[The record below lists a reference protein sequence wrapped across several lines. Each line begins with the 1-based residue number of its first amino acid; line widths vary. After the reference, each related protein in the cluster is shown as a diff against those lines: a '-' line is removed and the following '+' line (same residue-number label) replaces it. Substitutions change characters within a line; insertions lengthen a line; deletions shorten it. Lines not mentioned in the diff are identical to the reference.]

1 MIDTK
6 LDQRPARRFDFS
18 RIPATLLHP
27 RQAFAEMAA
36 TRDRKK
42 KRAKQKKAAPK

>member
-1 MIDTK
+1 MTDSK
-6 LDQRPARRFDFS
+6 LDQLPVRRFDFS

-27 RQAFAEMAA
+27 RKAFAEKAA

-42 KRAKQKKAAPK
+42 K